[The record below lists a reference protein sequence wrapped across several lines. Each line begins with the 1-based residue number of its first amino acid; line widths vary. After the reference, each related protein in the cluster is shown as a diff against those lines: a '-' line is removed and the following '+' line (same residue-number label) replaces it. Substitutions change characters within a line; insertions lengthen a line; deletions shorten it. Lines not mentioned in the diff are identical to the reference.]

1 LPFSGLR
8 VLDMTTFWA
17 GPSCT
22 HALGMLGAELIHL
35 ESISRPDGTRLIA
48 GIPATEDQWWE
59 RSPIFSALN
68 TNKKGLTLD
77 FGTERGRDLLRRLI
91 PTCDVIVE
99 NFTPRVIDQLGLD
112 FASVRELRDDVV
124 MVRMPGFGLDGPWRD
139 NPAFAYIIEDASGL
153 SWLTGYS
160 DRNPY
165 EPYSVGDANAGV
177 HALNA
182 LLLALEHRRRTGQ
195 GVLVEAAMVDAA
207 LNVAA
212 EQVIE
217 HSAYGSLLQR
227 AGNHG
232 PTAAPQNL
240 YLTADVDEFDR
251 ADCWVAIAVATDEQ
265 WEALRDALGRP
276 EWAMH
281 PELERDAGR
290 RARHDL
296 IDDQLATWCLPR
308 SGDAIVETLWDAGV
322 PVAKVMQP
330 HRQNELPQVRHR
342 RFFEHVGHPVNVA
355 AAHSTLP
362 VTLSNGPEHF
372 HRQAAPMLGEH
383 NHELLGELG
392 LSYEEIA
399 ALEADG
405 VIGTAPAMAR
415 RRKASR

>member
-1 LPFSGLR
+1 
-8 VLDMTTFWA
+8 
-17 GPSCT
+17 
-22 HALGMLGAELIHL
+22 
-35 ESISRPDGTRLIA
+35 
-48 GIPATEDQWWE
+48 
-59 RSPIFSALN
+59 
-68 TNKKGLTLD
+68 
-77 FGTERGRDLLRRLI
+77 
-91 PTCDVIVE
+91 
-99 NFTPRVIDQLGLD
+99 
-112 FASVRELRDDVV
+112 

-182 LLLALEHRRRTGQ
+182 LLLALEHRRRTGN

-251 ADCWVAIAVATDEQ
+251 ADCWVAIAVTSDEQ
-265 WEALRDALGRP
+265 WEALRTAIGLPD
-276 EWAMH
+276 WAMS
-281 PELERDAGR
+281 PDLAAAAGR
-290 RARHDL
+290 RAHHDL
-296 IDDQLATWCLPR
+296 IDEQLAAWCLPR
-308 SGDAIVETLWDAGV
+308 TGDAIVETLWDAGV

-330 HRQNELPQVRHR
+330 HRQNELAQLRHR

-355 AAHSTLP
+355 ASHSTLP
-362 VTLSNGPEHF
+362 VSLSSGPEYF
-372 HRQAAPMLGEH
+372 HRRAAPLLGEH
-383 NHELLGELG
+383 NHELLSELG
-392 LSYEEIA
+392 LSYDEIA
-399 ALEADG
+399 ALEVDG
-405 VIGTAPAMAR
+405 VIGTAPVMGG
-415 RRKASR
+415 RRKTTG